1 MTAAAPVAESATLAA
16 DFELILARAAPL
28 WPRLAGKSLFITGCT
43 GFFGRW
49 LLEALRIANT
59 EHRLGLRITVLT
71 RDPEAFGRKAP
82 AILAD
87 PAFRFVAGDVRD
99 FAFPAGDFSHVIHA
113 ATTSAHETFA
123 GEDPLRK
130 FDTLVG
136 GTRRVLDFA
145 AERGIENLLFTSSGV
160 VYQPPPTG
168 GSHTTIPESS
178 LLAPP
183 THDPASAL
191 GQAKRAS
198 EFLCACYA
206 ERHGWHLGI
215 ARCFSFV
222 GPFLPLDIHYAIGNF
237 IAQALHAER
246 IVVNS
251 DGTALR
257 SYLYAADLVVWLLT
271 LLLEGESGRPCNVG
285 SDAAI
290 SIGDLAHR
298 IRDLIA
304 PDKPVDILGKAAN
317 AVGNPIRN
325 AYIPDITLARNT
337 LGLDVW
343 TDLSTAIRSTARHAA
358 NQMTDE
364 ESNQGLRQSI
374 R

>member
-1 MTAAAPVAESATLAA
+1 MTAAVPNGLDA
-16 DFELILARAAPL
+16 DFDLILARAAHL
-28 WPRLAGKSLFITGCT
+28 WPRLAGQSLFITGGT

-59 EHRLGLRITVLT
+59 RHALGLRVTVLT
-71 RDPEAFGRKAP
+71 RDPAAFGRKAP

-87 PAFRFVAGDVRD
+87 PAFRFLLGDVRD
-99 FAFPAGDFSHVIHA
+99 FAFPTGDFSHVIHA

-130 FDTLVG
+130 LDTLVG

-160 VYQPPPTG
+160 VYQPLPPPPG
-168 GSHTTIPESS
+168 GSHTPIPESS

-191 GQAKRAS
+191 GQAKRAA

-206 ERHGWHLGI
+206 ERYGWHLGI

-222 GPFLPLDIHYAIGNF
+222 GPYLPLDIHYAIGNF

-271 LLLEGESGRPCNVG
+271 LLLDGESGRPCNVG

-298 IRDLIA
+298 VRDLIA
-304 PDKPVDILGKAAN
+304 PEKPIDILGKATN

-325 AYIPDITLARNT
+325 AYIPDITLARNK
-337 LGLDVW
+337 LGLGVW

-358 NQMTDE
+358 SQMIDE
-364 ESNQGLRQSI
+364 GSNEGLQKSI

>member
-1 MTAAAPVAESATLAA
+1 MSRDGLAPAGLEA
-16 DFELILARAAPL
+16 DFDLILARAAAL
-28 WPRLAGKSLFITGCT
+28 WPRLKGKSLFITGGT

-49 LLEALRIANT
+49 LLEALRVANSR
-59 EHRLGLRITVLT
+59 HALGLKITVLS
-71 RDPEAFGRKAP
+71 RDPQAFGRHAP
-82 AILAD
+82 AVCAD
-87 PAFRFVAGDVRD
+87 PAFRFVVGDVRSFD
-99 FAFPAGDFSHVIHA
+99 FPDGEFSHVIHA

-145 AERGIENLLFTSSGV
+145 AERSIENLLFTSSGV
-160 VYQPPPTG
+160 VYQPLPPPPG
-168 GSHTTIPESS
+168 GTYTAIPESS

-183 THDPASAL
+183 TSDPASAL
-191 GQAKRAS
+191 GQAKRAA

-237 IAQALHAER
+237 IEQALNAER
-246 IVVNS
+246 IVVKS

-257 SYLYAADLVVWLLT
+257 SYLYAADLIVWLIT

-285 SDAAI
+285 SDQAI
-290 SIGDLAHR
+290 SIGELAQLT
-298 IRDLIA
+298 RDLVA
-304 PDKPVDILGKAAN
+304 PGKPVDILGKPAFG
-317 AVGNPIRN
+317 VGNPVRN
-325 AYIPDITLARNT
+325 AYIPDISLAKAAF
-337 LGLDVW
+337 GLDVW
-343 TDLSTAIRSTARHAA
+343 TDLPTAIRATARHAR
-358 NQMTDE
+358 NRGQT
-364 ESNQGLRQSI
+364 I
-374 R
+374 

>member
-1 MTAAAPVAESATLAA
+1 MLKG
-16 DFELILARAAPL
+16 DFDRILSLSTTL
-28 WPRLAGKSLFITGCT
+28 WPHLKQKSIFVTGGT

-49 LLEALRIANT
+49 LLETLRVANST
-59 EHRLGLRITVLT
+59 YSLGLKITVLT
-71 RDPEAFGRKAP
+71 RSPQSFGQKTP
-82 AILAD
+82 SVFND
-87 PAFRFVAGDVRD
+87 PAFRFVCGDVRTFD
-99 FAFPAGDFSHVIHA
+99 FPKGDFSHIIHA

-130 FDTLVG
+130 FDTLVN

-160 VYQPPPTG
+160 VYQPLPPVS
-168 GSHTTIPESS
+168 GSMFTPIPESS

-191 GQAKRAS
+191 GQAKRTA
-198 EFLCACYA
+198 EFLCAYYA
-206 ERHGWHLGI
+206 EKHAWHLGI

-222 GPFLPLDIHYAIGNF
+222 GPFLPLDVHYAVGNF
-237 IAQALHAER
+237 IDQAINAKS
-246 IVVNS
+246 IVVKS
-251 DGTALR
+251 DGTAIR

-271 LLLEGESGRPCNVG
+271 LLLCGKSGQPCNVG
-285 SDAAI
+285 SDVPI
-290 SIGDLAHR
+290 SIGDLAYL
-298 IRDLIA
+298 IRDLLA
-304 PDKPVDILGKAAN
+304 PGKSVDILGKAD
-317 AVGNPIRN
+317 VGIGNPIRN
-325 AYIPDITLARNT
+325 AYVPDISLARNT

-364 ESNQGLRQSI
+364 EPNKDLQQLVR
-374 R
+374 